1 MKLFKTLPNIFPQ
14 YFSSEGSTT
23 SHRSRKDQSFW
34 EELASCRHLAC
45 MSVKTT
51 PHKHLWKIEQT
62 ANTWTFKAEY
72 LIFLWCSHTTLRK
85 PVIRCYQYF
94 FFFFFLRGEGRRLFV
109 CFAFGKEVAE
119 YQGYFHASFSYF
131 LPAASQTQVQ
141 LCHSSLQKKCL
152 D

>member
-94 FFFFFLRGEGRRLFV
+94 FFFFWEGRVGGYLFV
-109 CFAFGKEVAE
+109 LHLERKWQNTKVIFMPAFHIS
-119 YQGYFHASFSYF
+119 YQ
-131 LPAASQTQVQ
+131 LPLKPKYNYVIP
-141 LCHSSLQKKCL
+141 HYKKRVWIK
-152 D
+152 